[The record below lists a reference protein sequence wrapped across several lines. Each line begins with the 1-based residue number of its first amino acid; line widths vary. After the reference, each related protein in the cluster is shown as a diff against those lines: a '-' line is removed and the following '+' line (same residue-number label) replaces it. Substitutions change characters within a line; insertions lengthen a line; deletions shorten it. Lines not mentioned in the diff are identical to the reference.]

1 MDKQLPA
8 TGWGRGVTTQGEKRR
23 GKSCLKGGG
32 ADNQQLLGQG
42 GGGGGWGLK
51 CANVHVCVYVCRC
64 GSVPGGAIWLL
75 DRALLINREVNCCG
89 STQPVSNITPGT

>member
-8 TGWGRGVTTQGEKRR
+8 TGWGRGWQRR
-23 GKSCLKGGG
+23 GRSKEERAASREEGLTTSNCWAREGGE
-32 ADNQQLLGQG
+32 
-42 GGGGGWGLK
+42 GGWGIK
-51 CANVHVCVYVCRC
+51 CANVHVCVYVCRR
-64 GSVPGGAIWLL
+64 GSMPGGAIWLL